1 MRARATPHPPTAASQ
16 PPMPRRRDA
25 LLAAGALLAPR
36 PRPARADDATVT
48 TPPPAE
54 ADGAAP
60 WNAASAEPLAAL
72 GGSSLLVPPMG
83 EREGD

>member
-1 MRARATPHPPTAASQ
+1 
-16 PPMPRRRDA
+16 MPRRRDA